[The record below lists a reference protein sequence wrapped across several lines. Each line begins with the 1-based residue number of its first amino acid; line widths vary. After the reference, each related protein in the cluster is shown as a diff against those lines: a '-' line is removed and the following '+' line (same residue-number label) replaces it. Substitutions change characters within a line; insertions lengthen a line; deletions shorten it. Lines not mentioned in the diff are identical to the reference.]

1 MKKHTLI
8 AVVLCFFG
16 GAARGDDAPSPPIR
30 QFDIATI
37 EKLGRAMYR
46 FDQDAWKGTDILV
59 AAHPHE
65 ELTAQ
70 KLRGWIVV
78 SRGDAD
84 VVRFVHEGPNGPEL
98 FYDVTFPN
106 TGPPVLTVPADRTLA
121 GGERAMYNA
130 RTLALGDADR
140 KCSDTYN
147 TVVLNDP
154 EHDGW
159 LVWVMAATK
168 SDRDA
173 VILGGHTRFTI
184 SADGSTIRQKDV
196 LSHTCQ
202 RYSRAKGPN
211 GENAEIISTQ
221 VVSQVPV
228 ETYVFASLSY
238 KMTIRV
244 GTNDGKAW
252 KIEGGNLTNIDMD
265 MPGVDGFAARTLASY
280 EENCMALAKKSSDQ
294 KSHTVSLKSV
304 IEATEHGEKYVPEA
318 LAPGES
324 IAAIMCG
331 RVDIVPAP
339 NDYKVLRA
347 GYPLYISDIG
357 VGHPKNVSAL
367 ELSDGRFRFRN
378 VDGKLPAPDVLAR
391 VQKRLD
397 QLQTAFQK

>member
-16 GAARGDDAPSPPIR
+16 GAARGDDTPSPPIR

-37 EKLGRAMYR
+37 EKLGRAMYQ
-46 FDQDAWKGTDILV
+46 FDRDAWKGTDILV

-78 SRGDAD
+78 SRGDAN
-84 VVRFVHEGPNGPEL
+84 VVRFIHEGANGPEL

-106 TGPPVLTVPADRTLA
+106 GGQPVLTVPADRALA
-121 GGERAMYNA
+121 GEERAMYDA
-130 RTLALGDADR
+130 RTLALRNADR

-147 TVVLNDP
+147 TVVLKDP
-154 EHDGW
+154 ERDGW

-184 SADGSTIRQKDV
+184 SVDGNSILGKDA
-196 LSHTCQ
+196 LSRSCQ
-202 RYSRAKGPN
+202 QYSRAKGPN

-238 KMTIRV
+238 KMAIRV

-252 KIEGGNLTNIDMD
+252 KIEDGNLINIDMD
-265 MPGVDGFAARTLASY
+265 MAGIDGFAARTLASY
-280 EENCMALAKKSSDQ
+280 EENCIALMKKSSDQ
-294 KSHTVSLKSV
+294 KSYDLPLKSV
-304 IEATEHGEKYVPEA
+304 IAATEHGDKYVSEA
-318 LAPGES
+318 LASGDAILS
-324 IAAIMCG
+324 IMCG

>member
-1 MKKHTLI
+1 MKRYTLI
-8 AVVLCFFG
+8 AVVLCLLG
-16 GAARGDDAPSPPIR
+16 GAARGDDTPSTPIR
-30 QFDIATI
+30 QFNIATI
-37 EKLGRAMYR
+37 EQLGRAMYQL
-46 FDQDAWKGTDILV
+46 DQDAWKGTDILV

-98 FYDVTFPN
+98 FYDVTFPK
-106 TGPPVLTVPADRTLA
+106 GGQPVLTVPADRTLA
-121 GGERAMYNA
+121 GEERAMYDA
-130 RTLALGDADR
+130 RTLALRNADL

-147 TVVLNDP
+147 TVVVKDP
-154 EHDGW
+154 ERDGW

-168 SDRDA
+168 DRDA
-173 VILGGHTRFTI
+173 VVLGGHTRFTI
-184 SADGSTIRQKDV
+184 SADGSAIRQKDV

-228 ETYVFASLSY
+228 ETFVFASLSY
-238 KMTIRV
+238 KITIRV

-265 MPGVDGFAARTLASY
+265 MSGVDGFAARTLASY
-280 EENCMALAKKSSDQ
+280 EENCMALAKTSSDQ

-304 IEATEHGEKYVPEA
+304 IEATEHGDKYVPEA

-324 IAAIMCG
+324 IMAIMCG

-357 VGHPKNVSAL
+357 VGHPKNLSVL
-367 ELSDGRFRFRN
+367 VVSDGQFQFKN
-378 VDGKLPAPDVLAR
+378 VDGKLTAPDVLAR

-397 QLQTAFQK
+397 QLQTSFQQ